1 MKHFSVWFSG
11 AIASLNLILTLLLLS
26 AAPSAYADTYTI
38 YNLGDANY
46 NTIYGIDTAGQVV
59 IHNNAFCGWPSGSCY
74 TTYTNGVAVA
84 ATSVDIAPSLNWD
97 NGTAC
102 PSSPSGFGV
111 IKSVCNNG
119 RMGFG
124 TAYNPNGDPNGL
136 YTGPMSD
143 LEFLQYG
150 SGDKVVL
157 NAAGDFA
164 WVSGAQEYI
173 YEAVDTTVP
182 EPSTLLLLA
191 TGVGIFSLAH
201 LRRKVRA

>member
-11 AIASLNLILTLLLLS
+11 AIAPLTLILLCAS
-26 AAPSAYADTYTI
+26 PCAHADTYTI
-38 YNLGDANY
+38 YNLGNANY
-46 NTIYGIDTAGQVV
+46 NTIYGIDKAGQVV
-59 IHNNAFCGWPSGSCY
+59 TDNGVFCGSPGGSCY
-74 TTYTNGVAVA
+74 TTYADGVAVA
-84 ATSVDIAPSLNWD
+84 ATNVDIAPNLDWD

-102 PSSPSGFGV
+102 PSTPSGFSV
-111 IKSVCNNG
+111 FHSVCNNG

-124 TAYNPNGDPNGL
+124 SSYNANGDPHGL

-143 LEFLQYG
+143 LAFLQYG

-173 YEAVDTTVP
+173 YEAVDTSVP
-182 EPSTLLLLA
+182 EPSTVLLLA
-191 TGVGIFSLAH
+191 TGAGVFSFAIV
-201 LRRKVRA
+201 RRKSQA